1 MPLRLQIVSEN
12 AHLLGDEQARDF
24 VACGGTIGRSLDN
37 DWVLPDPRRYV
48 SGRHALVDF
57 QGGAYYLVD
66 TSRNGVFVN
75 GADTPVGKGHPQ
87 RLFDGDRIRIGEFE
101 MRVEL
106 TEEDEG
112 LEDAGMHDS
121 VVRAQQVPEDLSV
134 ELALMDADKLVEADA
149 LEQHLAQAEGS
160 AKVSQ
165 LSEVLPMPGLGAPGQ
180 DQAAAIL
187 LEAAGLNARDLAGT
201 PPADILRTAGQLL
214 QAMTAGLMELLHTRT
229 QTKEDFRLPQTLIRR
244 QQNNPL
250 KFSPGVPEALK
261 YLLGDRSESYLPAE
275 DAIKASF
282 NDLQRHEQ
290 ATLKAMSQAL
300 QDYLERF
307 DPDELRS
314 RFDRGLKRNGLL
326 AGANKLKYWEL
337 YEETYH
343 VLTHHEEGHM
353 PEPFNEEFGR
363 AYEAEIKKPK
373 PTRRAS

>member
-1 MPLRLQIVSEN
+1 
-12 AHLLGDEQARDF
+12 LLGDEQARDF
-24 VACGGTIGRSLDN
+24 IACGGTIGRSLDN
-37 DWVLPDPRRYV
+37 DWVLPDPHRYV

-101 MRVEL
+101 MQAEL
-106 TEEDEG
+106 TEETEG
-112 LEDAGMHDS
+112 VEEDGMRNS
-121 VVRAQQVPEDLSV
+121 VVRAQQVPEDPSV
-134 ELALMDADKLVEADA
+134 ELALMDAEKLVESDA
-149 LEQHLAQAEGS
+149 LERHLTQAEGS

-180 DQAAAIL
+180 DRAAAIL
-187 LEAAGLNARDLAGT
+187 LEAAGLNARDMAGT
-201 PPADILRTAGQLL
+201 PPAEVLRTAGQLL
-214 QAMTAGLMELLHTRT
+214 QVMTAGLMDLLQTRT
-229 QTKEDFRLPQTLIRR
+229 QTKEKFRLSQTLIRR
-244 QQNNPL
+244 EQNNPL

-275 DAIKASF
+275 EAVKASF
-282 NDLQRHEQ
+282 KDLQQHEQ

-300 QDYLERF
+300 EDYLERF
-307 DPDELRS
+307 DPDELRT
-314 RFDRGLKRNGLL
+314 RFDRGLKRSGLL

-343 VLTHHEEGHM
+343 VLTHHEEGRM
-353 PEPFNEEFGR
+353 PEPFSEEFGR
-363 AYEAEIKKPK
+363 AYEAEIKNPK
-373 PTRRAS
+373 PARRAS

>member
-24 VACGGTIGRSLDN
+24 IACGGTIGRSLDN
-37 DWVLPDPRRYV
+37 DWVLPDPHRYV

-101 MRVEL
+101 MQAEL
-106 TEEDEG
+106 TEETEG
-112 LEDAGMHDS
+112 VEEDGMRNS
-121 VVRAQQVPEDLSV
+121 VVRAQQVPEDPSV
-134 ELALMDADKLVEADA
+134 ELALMDAEKLVESDA
-149 LEQHLAQAEGS
+149 LERHLTQAEGS

-180 DQAAAIL
+180 DRAAAIL
-187 LEAAGLNARDLAGT
+187 LEAAGLNARDMAGT
-201 PPADILRTAGQLL
+201 PPAEVLRTAGQLL
-214 QAMTAGLMELLHTRT
+214 QVMTAGLMDLLQTRT
-229 QTKEDFRLPQTLIRR
+229 QTKEKFRLSQTLIRR
-244 QQNNPL
+244 EQNNPL

-275 DAIKASF
+275 EAVKASF
-282 NDLQRHEQ
+282 KDLQQHEQ

-300 QDYLERF
+300 EDYLERF
-307 DPDELRS
+307 DPDELRT
-314 RFDRGLKRNGLL
+314 RFDRGLKRSGLL

-343 VLTHHEEGHM
+343 VLTHHEEGRM
-353 PEPFNEEFGR
+353 PEPFSEEFGR
-363 AYEAEIKKPK
+363 AYEAEIKNPK
-373 PTRRAS
+373 PARRAS